1 MKDSVTRIYIKM
13 IRLGHKAGCHQ
24 RPDRSFFYKGH
35 QFPVCARCTGVL
47 IGYFLSLFLL
57 PIWKG
62 NFLLCIALAGI
73 MFLDWLV
80 QYLNI
85 LESTNIRR
93 LITGVLGGYA
103 VLTFQILLIRSVMA
117 GFRNILGGSI

>member
-13 IRLGHKAGCHQ
+13 IRLGHEAGCHQ

-47 IGYFLSLFLL
+47 IGYFLSFFLF

-62 NFLLCIALAGI
+62 SFLLCIALAGI

-103 VLTFQILLIRSVMA
+103 VSTFQILLVRSVVDVL
-117 GFRNILGGSI
+117 RNIGEGSI

>member
-1 MKDSVTRIYIKM
+1 
-13 IRLGHKAGCHQ
+13 
-24 RPDRSFFYKGH
+24 
-35 QFPVCARCTGVL
+35 
-47 IGYFLSLFLL
+47 
-57 PIWKG
+57 
-62 NFLLCIALAGI
+62 

-103 VLTFQILLIRSVMA
+103 VSTFQILLVRSVVDVL
-117 GFRNILGGSI
+117 RNIGEGSI